1 LNCKEE
7 SLQFLTE
14 ENFLFKYAN
23 NLAVKEIKFDDALF
37 VPSKS
42 REVLLFTCVIFY
54 DCMYITRYWTCSRIW
69 LCIFFPFSLF
79 LANLITQFLAFA
91 RYRRA
96 DKMLLDRNTKTKSKR
111 TLRESQHLSIQ
122 MN

>member
-1 LNCKEE
+1 MHY
-7 SLQFLTE
+7 
-14 ENFLFKYAN
+14 LFQAKVERYYC
-23 NLAVKEIKFDDALF
+23 LHVLF
-37 VPSKS
+37 
-42 REVLLFTCVIFY
+42 FTIACIL
-54 DCMYITRYWTCSRIW
+54 RYWTCSRIW
-69 LCIFFPFSLF
+69 LYILFPFSLF